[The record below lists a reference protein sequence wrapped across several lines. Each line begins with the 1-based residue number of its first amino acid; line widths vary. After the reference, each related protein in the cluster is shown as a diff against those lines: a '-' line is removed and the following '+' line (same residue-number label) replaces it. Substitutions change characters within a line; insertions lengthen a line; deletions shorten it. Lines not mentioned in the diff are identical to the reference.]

1 MTHEQGMLI
10 GPLENPSK
18 QTESKWTYPHWWYTI
33 EENKDGA
40 HSAQES
46 QSLYGARETKL

>member
-1 MTHEQGMLI
+1 MTHEWCMMI
-10 GPLENPSK
+10 GPVENPSK

-33 EENKDGA
+33 EENKGGA

-46 QSLYGARETKL
+46 